1 MKTDGIRIII
11 IPGQVLTTPKCFKSC
26 LLEMQGVEHAMWSVN
41 SCSFQDTGSLSKEAD
56 FKLLLSSFIPYPCD
70 TWSWFVGGVFFSPLP
85 AFIFTNE
92 IYYWFPVYKHWI
104 EITRIFQLSVYIHGS
119 IPFIGCSENSPP
131 VSCGAQLNNWAQSPF
146 DQSLTS
152 LEWKVQRNSEWD
164 CITIW

>member
-11 IPGQVLTTPKCFKSC
+11 VRGQVLTTPKCFKSC
-26 LLEMQGVEHAMWSVN
+26 LLEMQGVEHVMWSVN
-41 SCSFQDTGSLSKEAD
+41 SCSFQNTGSLSKEAD
-56 FKLLLSSFIPYPCD
+56 FNFFLHSLPMWHLVLI
-70 TWSWFVGGVFFSPLP
+70 WGFFSPLL

-92 IYYWFPVYKHWI
+92 IYYWIPVYKHWI